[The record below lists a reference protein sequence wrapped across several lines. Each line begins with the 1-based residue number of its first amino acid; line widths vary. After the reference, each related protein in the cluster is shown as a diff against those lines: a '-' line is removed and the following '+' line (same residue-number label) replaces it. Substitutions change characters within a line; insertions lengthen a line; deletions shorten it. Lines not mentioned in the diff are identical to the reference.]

1 MAIDTQD
8 KLYIACRD
16 SVLIFDEY
24 GQRFGQFA
32 IDISPH
38 NISVD
43 PAGNIYLAGYRKDSS
58 IHKYDRT
65 GKQLLSFGDVYHH
78 EDPIIEETYSDSY
91 LGLNHQALIISY

>member
-43 PAGNIYLAGYRKDSS
+43 PAGNIYLGQVLFLVEIMEAGVFNPQQEHLAGQYRVSS
-58 IHKYDRT
+58 
-65 GKQLLSFGDVYHH
+65 
-78 EDPIIEETYSDSY
+78 
-91 LGLNHQALIISY
+91 A